1 MQFQVPQIE
10 TESRIVGPFSIV
22 QFIYIALS
30 ALVCF
35 LLFSILEP
43 WLWFIISAIVVGS
56 TLAIALVKVNG
67 RPLHIFLLAA
77 LHYFWQPKRFALKP
91 SLAVTG
97 LRNIPALPYSE
108 RKISVREKLH
118 VPEETFSSRVIGKP
132 VIVPVIAVAAPVH
145 EEPKHG
151 SLIQDLFDRIS
162 MTSSPIPQ
170 REASIKKEEVK
181 AVSKGYEPI
190 LRPTG
195 DTELIKRVDY
205 RA

>member
-1 MQFQVPQIE
+1 MQFQVPQLE

-43 WLWFIISAIVVGS
+43 WLWFIVSAVIIGS
-56 TLAIALVKVNG
+56 ALAIALIKING
-67 RPLHIFLLAA
+67 RPMHAFLLAA
-77 LHYFWQPKRFALKP
+77 LNYFWQPKRFALKP

-97 LRNIPALPYSE
+97 LKNIPTLPYSE
-108 RKISVREKLH
+108 KKIIVREKLH
-118 VPEETFSSRVIGKP
+118 VPEETYGNRMIERP
-132 VIVPVIAVAAPVH
+132 VIVPVIAISPAV
-145 EEPKHG
+145 EEPKHS

-170 REASIKKEEVK
+170 RESSIKKEEVK
-181 AVSKGYEPI
+181 AVSRGYEPV